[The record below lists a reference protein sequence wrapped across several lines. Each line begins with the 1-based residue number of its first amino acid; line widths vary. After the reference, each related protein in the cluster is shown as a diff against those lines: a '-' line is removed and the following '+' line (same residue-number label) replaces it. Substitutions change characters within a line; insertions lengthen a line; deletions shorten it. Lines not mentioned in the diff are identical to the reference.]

1 MTKKYALRK
10 VATGVMSV
18 AIGAQLVAGVVS
30 AQDAASSASSTASTS
45 EVAESSVPSES
56 VDKVAPKD
64 ETKPSTPAKKVVDE
78 EEAKNIKAELEA
90 AGIPFVEKREEKQGK
105 NGDGIHITY
114 EIQNELG
121 PVTIHA
127 DRTFDF
133 KEAAL
138 YQKFKTVKEYQE
150 FLKSDR
156 FAFEKKT
163 REELKALALEY
174 GVELEVERSGY
185 FFTFKTMD
193 VVVYPD
199 GLIAGDITSI
209 RVFREYQYNLIQL
222 FSDLPSLKEWM
233 KEQSTE
239 NNSSTEATSKPSESN
254 SSTEAT
260 SKPTDKPSEKPADK
274 PVDKPSEKT
283 TTDNKQEIGSVAKPT
298 FKTEE
303 AAKQAGMTA
312 IAGKKDVQVVVEKD
326 AMGNWTYKIEPVQL
340 TKSVEQAKPQAKQEA
355 AKPQGKQLP
364 NTGESQGV
372 FAIIGIS
379 MMALAVVVAKKFKH
393 NA

>member
-64 ETKPSTPAKKVVDE
+64 ETKPSTSVKKVVRE
-78 EEAKNIKAELEA
+78 EEAKKIKAELEE
-90 AGIPFVEKREEKQGK
+90 AGIPFVEKREEKQGE
-105 NGDGIHITY
+105 NGDEIHITY

-127 DRTFDF
+127 DRIFDF

-138 YQKFKTVKEYQE
+138 DREFKTVKEYQE

-174 GVELEVERSGY
+174 GVELKAGRSAY

-193 VVVYPD
+193 VLVYP
-199 GLIAGDITSI
+199 GLLITEEAGSVL
-209 RVFREYQYNLIQL
+209 VFRDQYSGATEL
-222 FSDLPSLKEWM
+222 FFDLSDLKEWM

-254 SSTEAT
+254 SSTEET
-260 SKPTDKPSEKPADK
+260 SKPTDKPADK
-274 PVDKPSEKT
+274 PVDKLSEKP

-298 FKTEE
+298 FKKEE

-312 IAGKKDVQVVVEKD
+312 IAGKQDVKVVVEKD
-326 AMGNWTYKIEPVQL
+326 AMGNWTYKIEPVQP
-340 TKSVEQAKPQAKQEA
+340 TKAVEQEKQQV
-355 AKPQGKQLP
+355 KPQGKQLP

-379 MMALAVVVAKKFKH
+379 MMALAAIVAKKFKH